1 MLCDELSMIVIK
13 CVYLA
18 CEIGSTFVEY
28 YALLC
33 TNSIVFCLFVAI
45 LH

>member
-1 MLCDELSMIVIK
+1 MIVIK

-18 CEIGSTFVEY
+18 REIGSTFVEY
-28 YALLC
+28 NALLY
-33 TNSIVFCLFVAI
+33 TNSIVFFCLFVAI

>member
-1 MLCDELSMIVIK
+1 MIVIK

-18 CEIGSTFVEY
+18 REISSTFVEY
-28 YALLC
+28 CALLC
-33 TNSIVFCLFVAI
+33 TNSIVFFCLFVAI